1 MDSSQ
6 LEITLAV
13 AREKSFSAA
22 AQKLAYSQPTV
33 SKRVDALEKELG
45 LRLFDRKT
53 RSRISLTPEGEQL
66 LPLLDSAY
74 GACNKVMLS
83 AHELAETEDAML
95 RIGCT
100 NGASTLGEDELII
113 RFASKHSNVTPEQ
126 IMGASYE
133 LITLLKQRL
142 VDVILLPVVRL
153 DEFPELRNGEFAY
166 VPIREYRL
174 RIAMSERHRNANAEA
189 IRLAD
194 FQSDTFLFRKN
205 RVDVQNDEKLNSFIC
220 ACEQDGFE
228 PKIHFISGRGSLLFG
243 LIATGQ
249 YVAPIMYK
257 PRTTRSDIVMRTF
270 EKDYY
275 HFKLMA
281 FFPSD
286 SDSTALASFVD
297 FIQHTSKTPA

>member
-74 GACNKVMLS
+74 GACNKVVSS
-83 AHELAETEDAML
+83 AHKLAETENATL

-113 RFASKHSNVTPEQ
+113 RFGSKYPSVTPEQ

-153 DEFPELRNGEFAY
+153 DEFPELRNSEFAY

-174 RIAMSERHRNANAEA
+174 RIAMSERHRNASAETV
-189 IRLAD
+189 RLAD

-205 RVDVQNDEKLNSFIC
+205 RADIQNDEKLNSFIS
-220 ACEQDGFE
+220 ACEQEGFE

-243 LIATGQ
+243 LIATGR

-257 PRTTRSDIVMRTF
+257 PRTTRSGIVMRTF

-275 HFKLMA
+275 HFKLIA
-281 FFPSD
+281 FFPRD
-286 SDSTALASFVD
+286 NDSTALASFID
-297 FIQHTSKTPA
+297 FLERAGNTPS